1 MARPGTRGGTAAGV
15 VLIGV
20 TAVLAMGERRAVA
33 QTPSAKPEPQ
43 QSTASAWSTDDEFDE
58 LFRGSLTSSG
68 IPSETP
74 TGGGTASL
82 ALKPALDG
90 RESIRCD
97 DMDIMGV
104 AVAHKDAIR
113 QCVSEQN
120 KRKPGLRGKLV
131 MRWSIQ
137 TNGRATDVSCQTPEF
152 CSTYLAGCLS
162 GLIQGWSFSKP
173 RTQRGPIDFPFSF

>member
-1 MARPGTRGGTAAGV
+1 M
-15 VLIGV
+15 LLGV

-33 QTPSAKPEPQ
+33 QTRSAKPEPQ
-43 QSTASAWSTDDEFDE
+43 QSTASAWSTHDEFDE
-58 LFRGSLTSSG
+58 LFRGSLMSRG
-68 IPSETP
+68 IPSGTP
-74 TGGGTASL
+74 TDGVTAS
-82 ALKPALDG
+82 PAPEPASSG
-90 RESIRCD
+90 REFIRCE

-104 AVAHKDAIR
+104 AVTHRQAIR

-120 KRKPGLRGKLV
+120 KRKPGLSGKLV

>member
-1 MARPGTRGGTAAGV
+1 

-20 TAVLAMGERRAVA
+20 TAVLVMGERRAVA

-43 QSTASAWSTDDEFDE
+43 QSTASAWSTHDEFDE
-58 LFRGSLTSSG
+58 LFKVSLTPSG

-74 TGGGTASL
+74 TDGGTASP
-82 ALKPALDG
+82 APKPASGG

-97 DMDIMGV
+97 DLDIMGV
-104 AVAHKDAIR
+104 AVAHRQAIR

-120 KRKPGLRGKLV
+120 KRNPGLSGKLV
-131 MRWSIQ
+131 MRWSIE
-137 TNGRATDVSCQTPEF
+137 TNGRAKDVSCQTPEF
-152 CSTYLAGCLS
+152 CSTYLADCLS
-162 GLIQGWSFSKP
+162 GLIQSWSFSKP

>member
-1 MARPGTRGGTAAGV
+1 
-15 VLIGV
+15 VLLGV

-33 QTPSAKPEPQ
+33 QTASAKPEPQ
-43 QSTASAWSTDDEFDE
+43 QSTASAWSTHDEFDE
-58 LFRGSLTSSG
+58 LFKVSLSPSG

-74 TGGGTASL
+74 TNGGTAFL
-82 ALKPALDG
+82 TPKPASGG
-90 RESIRCD
+90 RDSIQCD

-104 AVAHKDAIR
+104 ALAHKDAIR

-120 KRKPGLRGKLV
+120 KRKPGLRGTLV

-137 TNGRATDVSCQTPEF
+137 TNGRAKDVSCQTPEF

-173 RTQRGPIDFPFSF
+173 RTQRGPIDFPFWF